1 MVPQLL
7 WYGTAITAVPYFF
20 DLPIRY
26 FSSDLCAMKNGLT
39 DGQRKEWAQLLF
51 TRFDLSI
58 KDIALKTGASEE
70 ELRLWIQE
78 GNWEG
83 IRRSL
88 LTSKEVQLNILYD
101 ILESITTR
109 IKENGA
115 DNTKDADLV
124 IKYTTAIKN
133 LETESSVTQIIEVAK
148 KFINWLQTIDIELAK
163 TVTLRFDAFIKEEL
177 RKV

>member
-7 WYGTAITAVPYFF
+7 RYGTTVSAVPYFF
-20 DLPIRY
+20 NLFIRCL
-26 FSSDLCAMKNGLT
+26 SNDLCAMKNGLT
-39 DGQRKEWAQLLF
+39 DGQKKEWAQLLF

-58 KDIALKTGASEE
+58 KEIALKTGAGEE

-109 IKENGA
+109 IKESGA

>member
-1 MVPQLL
+1 
-7 WYGTAITAVPYFF
+7 
-20 DLPIRY
+20 
-26 FSSDLCAMKNGLT
+26 MKDGLT
-39 DGQRKEWAQLLF
+39 DGQKKEWAQLLF

-58 KDIALKTGASEE
+58 KEIALKTGASEE

-88 LTSKEVQLNILYD
+88 LTSKEVQLNMLYD

>member
-1 MVPQLL
+1 
-7 WYGTAITAVPYFF
+7 
-20 DLPIRY
+20 
-26 FSSDLCAMKNGLT
+26 MKDGLT
-39 DGQRKEWAQLLF
+39 DGQKKEWAQLLF

-58 KDIALKTGASEE
+58 KEIAIKTGAGEE

>member
-1 MVPQLL
+1 
-7 WYGTAITAVPYFF
+7 
-20 DLPIRY
+20 
-26 FSSDLCAMKNGLT
+26 MKDGLSG
-39 DGQRKEWAQLLF
+39 GQKKEWAQLLF

-58 KDIALKTGASEE
+58 KDIALKTGVSEE
-70 ELRLWIQE
+70 ELRLWIQD

-101 ILESITTR
+101 ILETITTR

-124 IKYTTAIKN
+124 IKYTSAIKN

-148 KFINWLQTIDIELAK
+148 KFINRLQMADLELAK
-163 TVTLRFDAFIKEEL
+163 TVALHFDAYIKEEL
-177 RKV
+177 KKV

>member
-1 MVPQLL
+1 MTDL
-7 WYGTAITAVPYFF
+7 WGME
-20 DLPIRY
+20 D
-26 FSSDLCAMKNGLT
+26 GLT
-39 DGQRKEWAQLLF
+39 GGQKKEWAQLLF

-101 ILESITTR
+101 ILETITTR

-124 IKYTTAIKN
+124 IKYTSAIKN
-133 LETESSVTQIIEVAK
+133 LETESSVTQVIEVAK
-148 KFINWLQTIDIELAK
+148 KFINRLQTTDLELAK
-163 TVTLRFDAFIKEEL
+163 TVAMHFDAYIKEEL

>member
-1 MVPQLL
+1 
-7 WYGTAITAVPYFF
+7 
-20 DLPIRY
+20 
-26 FSSDLCAMKNGLT
+26 MKDGLT
-39 DGQRKEWAQLLF
+39 DGQKKEWAQLLF

-58 KDIALKTGASEE
+58 KEIALKTGASEE

-148 KFINWLQTIDIELAK
+148 KFINWLQTINIELAK